1 MQVVDKAVP
10 KSAAIVAPTHLTAE
24 MPLVEQRTE
33 TRPAKDWTEILDRRE
48 PRPRPSHDVRQDA
61 VWAALCSPAQW
72 KKAGIFFLYLLAT
85 VQFVGAYL
93 YLEFP
98 YVDLGQWEEGS
109 ERLPFQARLLLAPLY
124 RSYEKSSSGIA
135 YAERLARNTYFF
147 PNGVTP
153 GLVLEFF
160 IGIACVL
167 LSGWVALRLYN
178 ASSRSHLLRPV
189 VYPLFLGMCVLLYIV
204 HTVQNFR
211 YVYDLPSLA
220 FFSAGFYLI
229 YFRKP
234 TAWFVLLFTV
244 ATLNRETTLLLL
256 PFWAL
261 SQSLGYD
268 GRVRWRG
275 LFAPRVLS
283 IVGALGVYWLVWH
296 HVVFNIFG
304 ANPSEYYPRALFNLH
319 CFLRLRYWPQL
330 ACAFGFLWPLFPF
343 YRKQVRDAQLRAWML
358 VLPLWYAFM
367 FTWAVLTETRVFAEL
382 LPFLTPVAAIMAEE
396 VFAAKVLGRTF
407 SEEVGVPRL
416 RRGNRAA

>member
-1 MQVVDKAVP
+1 MQLVDKTVP
-10 KSAAIVAPTHLTAE
+10 ESAATAAPTHLIAE
-24 MPLVEQRTE
+24 MPLLEQRTE
-33 TRPAKDWTEILDRRE
+33 TRPLKDWTETLDRRE
-48 PRPRPSHDVRQDA
+48 SQSAPSHAIRRTA
-61 VWAALCSPAQW
+61 AWAALHSPAWW
-72 KKAGIFFLYLLAT
+72 KKAGVLLLYLLAT

-98 YVDLGQWEEGS
+98 YVDRLQWEEGNAL
-109 ERLPFQARLLLAPLY
+109 LPFQTRLLLAPLY
-124 RSYEKSSSGIA
+124 RLFENSSFGIA
-135 YAERLARNTYFF
+135 YAQRLARNTYFF
-147 PNGVTP
+147 PTGVTP

-167 LSGWVALRLYN
+167 LSGWVAVRIYN
-178 ASSRSHLLRPV
+178 AASRSHLLRPV
-189 VYPLFLGMCVLLYIV
+189 VYPLFLSMCVLLYIV

-211 YVYDLPSLA
+211 YMYDLPSLA

-234 TAWFVLLFTV
+234 TAWFALLFTI

-261 SQSLGYD
+261 SQSLDYD

-283 IVGALGVYWLVWH
+283 TLGALSVYWLVWH

-330 ACAFGFLWPLFPF
+330 ACAFAFLWPLLPF
-343 YRKQVRDAQLRAWML
+343 YRKQVHDAQLRAWML

-382 LPFLTPVAAIMAEE
+382 LPFLAPVAAIMAEE
-396 VFAAKVLGRTF
+396 VFAAKVLAKTL
-407 SEEVGVPRL
+407 SEEMEVPRFH
-416 RRGNRAA
+416 RGSRAA